1 MPRLAWLISI
11 LSIVWGIVSAP
22 QAFADPHAYAVPF
35 VPSATNSA
43 QQGFVRILSRSE
55 ESGYV
60 RITPID
66 DSGRRFPVIRIHL
79 GPLAAVHFNSL
90 DLENGNI
97 AKGLSRGVG
106 AGTGDWRL
114 EVETDF
120 PFEALAYV
128 RTSDGFV
135 TSVFETANWW
145 DVDVYWVPFFNPGS
159 NRNQVSK
166 LRLVNPKNQTANVAI
181 LGVDDAGKPAPEGQV
196 VLSLPPR
203 ASRTVTAQE
212 LEDGTRGLSGRLG
225 DGSGKWRLWVKS
237 DRRLHV
243 LSLLES
249 PTGNIT
255 NLSTGSW
262 WTRTDLPLLLSDS
275 DPDRQGFI
283 RIVNNS
289 SRDGEVKIIAVDDN
303 GTAYHPVTLTLEPF
317 AAAHFNSSDLANG
330 NRTKGLSDGIGA
342 FEGDLRLDF
351 ETDLVIT
358 PLAYV
363 RTVDGFVTSV
373 HDLVLTNYVD
383 KSWVSITNPGS
394 NRNQESLLR
403 IINPTDRD
411 NSVEIWGR
419 DDNGFDAPGGTVSLS
434 LPPRSARTITAY
446 DLEQGG
452 DGLSGRLGDGT
463 GKWALFISSEES
475 IQAMSLLN
483 SPTGNLTNLSATPYA
498 QRLRITNA
506 PTAHD
511 ISLSNDLSNPYI
523 DVQLM
528 ATDPDGDPLGF
539 VLDGKPNGEGYE
551 DAYVEW
557 ETGKLL
563 ATLVS
568 EVGQDVQIPFRAT
581 DGNEWSDRAFVTI
594 SIDEDS
600 GDRALGAQDVDPEDY
615 ANLARAF
622 FDDAIRSDFEDG
634 TLSPPRAIDLAGNFP
649 RPGNQGMQS
658 SCVGWAVSYLKSYQE
673 RLEERW
679 EFTSRTRFSPAW
691 IYNQINGGQDG
702 GSNPLN
708 AMVLIQSKGAAT
720 LATMP
725 YNARDYRT
733 QPSAEAIEE
742 ASNFLGGETK
752 RIDSVKQYKA
762 ALAHRVPFVLGIP
775 VYPSLNTLSGNNAV
789 YNDLSGEREGGHAV
803 VVVGYDEDRY
813 GGAFKV
819 LNSWGYGWGD
829 HGVFWIPYDTFRE
842 SRFNPHTIAITME
855 DRTNGEVAPPVS
867 PTQRNCGATDE
878 QLPNLTIS
886 SWSAEYQPQLGG
898 QGQLRWRIVNNGT
911 APAPAGVDVNL
922 MLSPDRNISSA
933 DHWVIY
939 EEIPFEIGPGNEV
952 YRDADNELAFTF
964 PNTIRPGTYYI
975 AMWVDDVSEVREC
988 DEDDNVS
995 IGQNLVDLQSTKPD
1009 LTAASWYANW
1019 DQTGNGKLE
1028 YRVTNIGSTAT
1039 TRTDWQLSLVLHS
1052 EPTIEYG
1059 NNYVLFREQGN
1070 ILLQPGG
1077 SVYRDANSAAS
1088 FDLLNSPYD
1097 GRVPLGM
1104 YYMTLW
1110 VDEFDVVDESNEL
1123 NNRSLSNGLVT
1134 ISAGRSAP
1142 KLLGAKQMES
1152 ATLGVGPGWN
1162 RERFNGSVPPD
1173 TLTRRVQIVEDSSGV
1188 RRVKFLN
1195 HEAEL
1200 EPGLYSKGR
1209 TLQPQ
1214 GLAPQAQSSDFKSV
1228 FAKRNVSADIVT
1240 GPIRESRSMPQ

>member
-1 MPRLAWLISI
+1 MPRLTSLLAILLAAWGLA
-11 LSIVWGIVSAP
+11 WAP
-22 QAFADPHAYAVPF
+22 PAFADPHAYAIPF
-35 VPSATNSA
+35 VPRAANSA
-43 QQGFVRILSRSE
+43 QQGFVRILNQSE
-55 ESGYV
+55 EAGDV

-79 GPLAAVHFNSL
+79 DPLAAVHFNSL
-90 DLENGNI
+90 DLENGNT

-114 EVETDF
+114 EVEAGYQ
-120 PFEALAYV
+120 FEALAYV

-135 TSVFETANWW
+135 TSVFEAANWW
-145 DVDVYWVPFFNPGS
+145 DADVYWVPFFNPGS
-159 NRNQVSK
+159 NRDQVSK
-166 LRLVNPKNQTANVAI
+166 LRLVNPKNQTARVAI
-181 LGVDDAGKPAPEGQV
+181 LGVDDAGELAPDGQV
-196 VLSLPPR
+196 EVSLPPR
-203 ASRTVTAQE
+203 ASRTITAQE
-212 LEDGTRGLSGRLG
+212 LESGTSGLSGRLG
-225 DGSGKWRLWVKS
+225 DGSGKWRLWIKS

-262 WTRTDLPLLLSDS
+262 WTRTDLPLVLSDS

-289 SRDGEVKIIAVDDN
+289 SRDGEVKIRAVDDD
-303 GTAYHPVTLTLEPF
+303 GKVHDPITLTLKRF
-317 AAAHFNSSDLANG
+317 AAAHFNSSDVANG
-330 NRTKGLSDGIGA
+330 NRSKGLSHGIGA

-363 RTVDGFVTSV
+363 RTADGFVTSM
-373 HDLVLTNYVD
+373 HDLVPTNYAD
-383 KSWVSITNPGS
+383 KSWVSIINPGS

-403 IINPTDRD
+403 IINPTDS
-411 NSVEIWGR
+411 NNAVEIRGR
-419 DDNGFDAPGGTVSLS
+419 DDNGFAAPGGVVSLS
-434 LPPRSARTITAY
+434 LPPRSARTITSY
-446 DLEQGG
+446 ELEQGG
-452 DGLSGRLGDGT
+452 DGLSGRLGNGT
-463 GKWALFISSEES
+463 GKWALLISSDES

-483 SPTGNLTNLSATPYA
+483 SPTGNLTNLSATPYT

-511 ISLSNDLSNPYI
+511 ISLSTDLSNPYI

-528 ATDPDGDPLGF
+528 ATDPDGDPVGF
-539 VLDGKPNGEGYE
+539 VLDGKRNGEGYE

-568 EVGQDVQIPFRAT
+568 DMGQDVRIPFRAT
-581 DGNEWSDRAFVTI
+581 DGSEWSDRAFVTI

-615 ANLARAF
+615 ANLSRAY

-634 TLSPPRAIDLAGNFP
+634 TISPPRAMDLSGNFP
-649 RPGNQGMQS
+649 RPGSQGTQS

-679 EFTSRTRFSPAW
+679 EFTSRTQFSPAW
-691 IYNQINGGQDG
+691 IYNQINRGQDD
-702 GSNPLN
+702 GSRPLD
-708 AMVLIQSKGAAT
+708 AMALIQSKGAAT

-725 YNARDYRT
+725 YNPRDYRT
-733 QPSAEAIEE
+733 QPSTEAIEE
-742 ASNFLGGETK
+742 ARVFLGGQTK

-775 VYPSLNTLSGNNAV
+775 VYPSIKTLSGDHPV
-789 YNDLSGEREGGHAV
+789 YNDLSGAREGGHAV
-803 VVVGYDEDRY
+803 VVVGYDDDRY

-829 HGVFWIPYDTFRE
+829 RGFFWIPYDTFRQ
-842 SRFNPHTIAITME
+842 SRFNPHTFAITIE
-855 DRTNGEVAPPVS
+855 DRTNGEVARPVS
-867 PTQRNCGATDE
+867 PTQRSCGATDE
-878 QLPNLTIS
+878 QLPNLTIA

-898 QGQLRWRIVNNGT
+898 QGRLQWRVVNNGT
-911 APAPAGVDVNL
+911 AAAPAGVDLNL
-922 MLSPDRNISSA
+922 MLSPDQNISSA

-939 EEIPFEIGPGNEV
+939 EEIPFEIEPGSAAH
-952 YRDADNELAFTF
+952 RDADNELTFTF
-964 PNTIRPGTYYI
+964 PETIRPGTYYM
-975 AMWVDDVSEVREC
+975 AMWVDDVAEVREC
-988 DEDDNVS
+988 DEDDNIS

-1009 LTAASWYANW
+1009 LTATSWYASW
-1019 DQTGNGKLE
+1019 DQTGSGTLE
-1028 YRVTNIGSTAT
+1028 YRITNIGTTAT
-1039 TRTDWQLSLVLHS
+1039 TRTDWRLSLLLHS

-1059 NNYVLFREQGN
+1059 DRYKLFSEEGDF
-1070 ILLQPGG
+1070 LLEPGG
-1077 SVYRDANSAAS
+1077 SVYRDVNNAAS

-1097 GRVPLGM
+1097 GTVPLGI
-1104 YYMTLW
+1104 YYMTFW
-1110 VDEFDVVDESNEL
+1110 VDEFDVIDESNEL
-1123 NNRSLSNGLVT
+1123 NNRSHSNGFVT
-1134 ISAGRSAP
+1134 ISSGRGTPELLSSKLKQSA
-1142 KLLGAKQMES
+1142 S
-1152 ATLGVGPGWN
+1152 SNIGPSWD
-1162 RERFNGSVPPD
+1162 RERFNGSIPSD
-1173 TLTRRVQIVEDSSGV
+1173 ALTRRVQIIEDSSGL

-1195 HEAEL
+1195 DDAEL
-1200 EPGLYSKGR
+1200 KHGPDFKIQP
-1209 TLQPQ
+1209 LQPQ
-1214 GLAPQAQSSDFKSV
+1214 RPATQSQSGDLKFV
-1228 FAKRNVSADIVT
+1228 FSKRNVSADIVT
-1240 GPIRESRSMPQ
+1240 GPIRESKSMPQ